1 MELFAANPAKVVG
14 LPNKGDLRIGADADV
29 VIFDPEWK
37 GIITNKDSL
46 HGIDYEP
53 FEGFEIQ
60 GRPQQVFLR
69 GRLVAE
75 NGRFVGERAMG
86 RWQKC
91 KPYGLCYDYY
101 HK

>member
-1 MELFAANPAKVVG
+1 MDRLRGPELRA
-14 LPNKGDLRIGADADV
+14 
-29 VIFDPEWK
+29 
-37 GIITNKDSL
+37 TS
-46 HGIDYEP
+46 
-53 FEGFEIQ
+53 FESW
-60 GRPQQVFLR
+60 RSQQVFLR

-75 NGRFVGERAMG
+75 NGRFVGERGMG